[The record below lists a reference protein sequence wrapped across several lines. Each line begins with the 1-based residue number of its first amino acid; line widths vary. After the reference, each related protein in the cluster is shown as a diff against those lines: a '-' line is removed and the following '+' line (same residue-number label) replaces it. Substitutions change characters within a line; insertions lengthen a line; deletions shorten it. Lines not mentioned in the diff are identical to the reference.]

1 MVPSFVLQLYC
12 GGVHMTMCK
21 LETMIYA
28 NEDGVCSVFTLNL
41 DLKKQLADLAAQ
53 HPEICWRK
61 VKDETTYQIKDAAV
75 TIHPN

>member
-1 MVPSFVLQLYC
+1 
-12 GGVHMTMCK
+12 MTMCK

-28 NEDGVCSVFTLNL
+28 NEDGVYSVFTLNPN
-41 DLKKQLADLAAQ
+41 LKKQLADLTAQ

-61 VKDETTYQIKDAAV
+61 MKDETTYQIKNAVV